1 MAVIDWHL
9 LHCRELGHHCMQ
21 CSICIVQCKWVKGEH
36 ILRPSENR
44 VVKKMLRFKKKVMRG
59 WRKL

>member
-1 MAVIDWHL
+1 LTDTCCIVEDF
-9 LHCRELGHHCMQ
+9 GPHCMQ
-21 CSICIVQCKWVKGEH
+21 CSICIVQCKRVKGEH

-44 VVKKMLRFKKKVMRG
+44 VVKKMLRLKKKVMRG

>member
-1 MAVIDWHL
+1 
-9 LHCRELGHHCMQ
+9 MQ
-21 CSICIVQCKWVKGEH
+21 CSICIVQCKRVKGEH
-36 ILRPSENR
+36 MLRPSENR